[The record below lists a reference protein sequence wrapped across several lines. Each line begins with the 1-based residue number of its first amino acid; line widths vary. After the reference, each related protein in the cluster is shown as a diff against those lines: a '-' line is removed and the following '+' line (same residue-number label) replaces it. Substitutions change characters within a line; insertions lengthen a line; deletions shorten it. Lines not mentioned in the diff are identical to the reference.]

1 MMRRKN
7 FPISNMNSN
16 TKFLFLF
23 FLTGVSCGS
32 SLAAANPTSPA
43 LELLAHRV
51 DEDERKL
58 ADWPELA
65 RYRDDNA
72 HTPAPRPGEN
82 RVVFLGDS
90 ITDFWGRGVERGK
103 FFPGKPYVNRGI
115 SAQTT
120 AQMLLRFRAD
130 VVALKPRVVIILAG
144 TNDIAG
150 NTGPATDGMIEDNLA
165 SMSEIAQ
172 ANGIKVV
179 LSSLLPVNDL
189 FYADETESR
198 PQRRIRAINDWLRDY
213 AAVKGF
219 AYLDYYSV
227 FADANGLM
235 KPDLSNDGLH
245 PNTRGYRLMESLAQQ
260 AIDQA
265 LRR

>member
-1 MMRRKN
+1 M
-7 FPISNMNSN
+7 
-16 TKFLFLF
+16 KFLFTL
-23 FLTGVSCGS
+23 FLTSLVCSF
-32 SLAAANPTSPA
+32 SLAHASQASPA

-58 ADWPELA
+58 SDWPELA
-65 RYRDDNA
+65 KYRDDNVRLS
-72 HTPAPRPGEN
+72 APRPGEN

-90 ITDFWGRGVERGK
+90 ITDFWGRGVERGT
-103 FFPGKPYVNRGI
+103 FFPGKPYINRGI
-115 SAQTT
+115 TTQTT
-120 AQMLLRFRAD
+120 AQILVRFRAD
-130 VVALKPRVVIILAG
+130 VVALKPRAVVILAG

-165 SMSEIAQ
+165 SMSDMAQ

-179 LSSLLPVNDL
+179 LSSLLPVNNL
-189 FYADETESR
+189 FYPDETESR
-198 PQRRIRAINDWLRDY
+198 PLQRISAINRWLRNY
-213 AAVKGF
+213 AVTKGF
-219 AYLDYYSV
+219 TYIDYYSV
-227 FADANGLM
+227 FADENGLM

-265 LRR
+265 LRH

>member
-1 MMRRKN
+1 MKL
-7 FPISNMNSN
+7 
-16 TKFLFLF
+16 LFLL
-23 FLTGVSCGS
+23 FLTWLACGPC
-32 SLAAANPTSPA
+32 LAQASQASPA
-43 LELLAHRV
+43 LELLARRV
-51 DEDERKL
+51 DEDEKKL
-58 ADWPELA
+58 SDWAELA
-65 RYRDDNA
+65 RYRNDNA
-72 HTPAPRPGEN
+72 HLPAPRPGES

-90 ITDFWGRGVERGK
+90 ITDFWGRGVERGT

-115 SAQTT
+115 STQTT
-120 AQMLLRFRAD
+120 AQMLVRFRAD
-130 VVALKPRVVIILAG
+130 VAALKPRVVVILAG

-189 FYADETESR
+189 FYPNETESR
-198 PQRRIRAINDWLRDY
+198 PQQRIRAINNWLRDY

-219 AYLDYYSV
+219 AYLDYYGV
-227 FADANGLM
+227 FVDANGLM

-265 LRR
+265 LRH

>member
-1 MMRRKN
+1 M
-7 FPISNMNSN
+7 
-16 TKFLFLF
+16 KFFFLLFL
-23 FLTGVSCGS
+23 TWVSCGPP
-32 SLAAANPTSPA
+32 LAQANQTSPA
-43 LELLAHRV
+43 LELLARRI
-51 DEDERKL
+51 DEDEKKL

-72 HTPAPRPGEN
+72 HLSAPRPGEN

-90 ITDFWGRGVERGK
+90 ITDFWGRGVERGT
-103 FFPGKPYVNRGI
+103 FFPGKPYINRGI
-115 SAQTT
+115 TKQTT
-120 AQMLLRFRAD
+120 AQILVRFRAD
-130 VVALKPRVVIILAG
+130 VVALKPRAVVILAG

-165 SMSEIAQ
+165 SMADMAQ
-172 ANGIKVV
+172 TNGIKVV

-189 FYADETESR
+189 FYPDETESR
-198 PQRRIRAINDWLRDY
+198 PLQRINAINRWLRDY
-213 AAVKGF
+213 AAAKGLV
-219 AYLDYYSV
+219 YLDYYSV

-265 LRR
+265 LRL